1 MAGVRQ
7 IRTLPPW
14 IESYSPRLGDPQ
26 SAEHLSPPEPQLP
39 PASVLPQHNSLPS
52 EPKRPAHSSG
62 SSTNNRG
69 ASRAGS
75 QKKQQHADAPGQPVD
90 GYADSS
96 QERLQP
102 PLKNRRRPRNLRQ
115 FFTGKGPSRWDHLR
129 SADPVIV
136 PNRPPES
143 QQSWRDF
150 IAASSYGGNH
160 RGPHERSEI
169 VDDEFFER
177 LQPGLN
183 DPVRLPSAGGSGVGA
198 VRAGTSRRASARAR
212 ARAATPFLERLL
224 LIPVRHPLGPLFSR
238 LIVLSTS
245 IVALA
250 LSATIIQETRRGSG
264 SVYGSTEERGQ
275 AIFAIAVDSVA
286 IPYIGYITWDDH
298 MGAPLGLRQAKE
310 RVNLILMDLFF
321 IMFKAASTGLAFE
334 TLIYTRVHSTFGLLR
349 ALAAFELIGLVSWAM
364 TLISNVFR
372 VVERLGG

>member
-1 MAGVRQ
+1 MVGARQ

-14 IESYSPRLGDPQ
+14 IESYSPRLGAVP
-26 SAEHLSPPEPQLP
+26 SAERLSPLEPQLP
-39 PASVLPQHNSLPS
+39 PTLVLPQHNSLPA

-75 QKKQQHADAPGQPVD
+75 QKKPQQADAPGQPVD

-102 PLKNRRRPRNLRQ
+102 PLKNRRPRNLQQ

-136 PNRPPES
+136 PNRAPES

-150 IAASSYGGNH
+150 ITASHYGGNH
-160 RGPHERSEI
+160 RGPHERSEV
-169 VDDEFFER
+169 VDDAFFDR

-198 VRAGTSRRASARAR
+198 AGVGTSKRASAKAR

-250 LSATIIQETRRGSG
+250 LSATIVQEARRGAG
-264 SVYGSTEERGQ
+264 AADGGIEERGQ

-298 MGAPLGLRQAKE
+298 MGKPLGLRLAKE
-310 RVNLILMDLFF
+310 RVKLILMDLFF

-334 TLIYTRVHSTFGLLR
+334 TLIYSRVHATFGLLR
-349 ALAAFELIGLVSWAM
+349 ALAAFELIGLVSWAT
-364 TLISNVFR
+364 TLIANVFR